1 MHTTTRTQHGTTPV
15 TDDAA
20 AWLDRTYPEGD
31 AYIQHDPTCDA
42 ASCGDECEGGCP
54 VYVDDEPQPAPT
66 AAAEHTCHG
75 QVFCGKPRAAA
86 QADCPACTP
95 PAPARPLLEVL
106 GEHVDQVRAR
116 RAVEQE
122 NAARSAELQQN
133 AAVDRRVAEL
143 RADREA
149 ARRQALEQLAQH
161 ALPAD
166 APGAWIR
173 NAIDQE
179 LAADV
184 AAGRACGDHDRPTPC
199 SECQ

>member
-1 MHTTTRTQHGTTPV
+1 MSTTATRTQHGTTPV
-15 TDDAA
+15 TDDVAT
-20 AWLDRTYPEGD
+20 WLERTYPEGD
-31 AYIQHDPTCDA
+31 AYIVHDDTCDA

-54 VYVDDEPQPAPT
+54 VYVDDEPEPAPT

-106 GEHVDQVRAR
+106 GEHVDQVRA
-116 RAVEQE
+116 
-122 NAARSAELQQN
+122 
-133 AAVDRRVAEL
+133 
-143 RADREA
+143 DREA
-149 ARRQALEQLAQH
+149 ARRQALEQLAEH

-173 NAIDQE
+173 NAIDAE

-199 SECQ
+199 SECR